1 MTRKTVKRMI
11 IMLVIVGVVLG
22 AIFVFEGIVV
32 PKIMKGVIASQ
43 ANPPQTVSDTVAQAQ
58 DWQPQLSAIGSLRAV
73 RGADLSAQVGGIVS
87 SIHFDSGTDVQEGVL
102 LVELSS
108 ADDKAKLDSLKAQAE
123 LARITYER
131 DQRQFQA
138 QAVSKQVVDTDAQTL
153 KADLAQV
160 AEQQAT
166 VDYKTIKAPFAG
178 HLGIRQ
184 VDVGQYLAPGTT
196 IVTLQALDPIYVDFN
211 LPQQNLAQIAVG
223 QTVNVTVD
231 TFPGKQFPGKIAAI
245 NSKVDLSSR
254 NVQVRATLDNH
265 EHKLLPGMFASVAID
280 VGGKQSYITLPQT
293 AVTYNPYGNTVYLVD
308 NKGKDAD
315 GHDQLVARQV
325 FVTTGDVRGDQV
337 AIVKGVDAG
346 DTVVTGGQIKLR
358 NGSPLK
364 INNEVQP
371 TDDANPT
378 PNAEQ

>member
-1 MTRKTVKRMI
+1 MTGKTVKRMI
-11 IMLVIVGVVLG
+11 VMLVIVGLVLG

-58 DWQPQLSAIGSLRAV
+58 DWQPQLAAIGSLRAV

-87 SIHFDSGTDVQEGVL
+87 AIHFDSGADVQEGVV
-102 LVELSS
+102 LVELLS
-108 ADDKAKLDSLKAQAE
+108 ADDRAKLDSLKAQAE

-138 QAVSKQVVDTDAQTL
+138 QAISKQVLDTDAQTL

-211 LPQQNLAQIAVG
+211 LPQQALAQIAVG
-223 QTVNVTVD
+223 QSVNVTVD
-231 TFPGKQFPGKIAAI
+231 TFPGMKFPGKISAI

-265 EHKLLPGMFASVAID
+265 DHKLLPGMFASVAID
-280 VGGKQSYITLPQT
+280 VGAKHSYITLPQT
-293 AVTYNPYGNTVYLVD
+293 AITYNPYGNTVYIVD
-308 NKGKDAD
+308 NKGKDD
-315 GHDQLVARQV
+315 KGQDQLVARQV

-337 AIVKGVDAG
+337 AVIKGVNAG

-364 INNEVQP
+364 ISNSVQP
-371 TDDANPT
+371 TDEANPT
-378 PNAEQ
+378 PHAEQ

>member
-1 MTRKTVKRMI
+1 MTGKTVKRMI

-87 SIHFDSGTDVQEGVL
+87 AIHFDSGADVQEGVV
-102 LVELSS
+102 LVELLS
-108 ADDKAKLDSLKAQAE
+108 ADDKAKLESLKAQAE

-138 QAVSKQVVDTDAQTL
+138 QAISKQVLDTDAQTL
-153 KADLAQV
+153 KVDLAQV

-184 VDVGQYLAPGTT
+184 VDVGQYLAPGTA
-196 IVTLQALDPIYVDFN
+196 IVTLQALDPIYIDFN
-211 LPQQNLAQIAVG
+211 LPQQTLAQIAVG
-223 QTVNVTVD
+223 QNAIVSVD
-231 TFPGKQFPGKIAAI
+231 TFPGQQFHGKISAI

-265 EHKLLPGMFASVAID
+265 DRKLLPGMFASVAID
-280 VGGKQSYITLPQT
+280 VGAKHSYITLPQT
-293 AVTYNPYGNTVYLVD
+293 AITYNPYGNTVYIVD
-308 NKGKDAD
+308 NKGKDD
-315 GHDQLVARQV
+315 KGQDQLVARQV

-337 AIVKGVDAG
+337 AVIKGVNAG

-364 INNEVQP
+364 ISNSVQP
-371 TDDANPT
+371 TDEANPT
-378 PNAEQ
+378 PHAEQ

>member
-1 MTRKTVKRMI
+1 MTGKTVKRMI

-87 SIHFDSGTDVQEGVL
+87 AIHFDSGADVQEGAV
-102 LVELSS
+102 LVELLS
-108 ADDKAKLDSLKAQAE
+108 ADDKAKLESLKAQAE

-138 QAVSKQVVDTDAQTL
+138 QAISKQVLDTDAQTL

-184 VDVGQYLAPGTT
+184 VDVGQYLAAGTT
-196 IVTLQALDPIYVDFN
+196 IVTLQALDPIYIDFN
-211 LPQQNLAQIAVG
+211 LPQQALAQIAVG
-223 QTVNVTVD
+223 QNAIVSVD
-231 TFPGKQFPGKIAAI
+231 TFPGQQFHGKISAI

-265 EHKLLPGMFASVAID
+265 DHKLLPGMFASVAID

-293 AVTYNPYGNTVYLVD
+293 AITYNPYGNTVYIVD
-308 NKGKDAD
+308 NKGKDAN
-315 GHDQLVARQV
+315 GQDQLVARQV

-337 AIVKGVDAG
+337 AVIKGVNAG

-364 INNEVQP
+364 ISNSVQP
-371 TDDANPT
+371 TDEANPT
-378 PNAEQ
+378 PHAEQ

>member
-1 MTRKTVKRMI
+1 MTGKTVKRMI

-58 DWQPQLSAIGSLRAV
+58 DWQPQLAAIGSLRAV

-87 SIHFDSGTDVQEGVL
+87 AIHFDSGADVQEGVV
-102 LVELSS
+102 LVELFVSRRPGEARIS
-108 ADDKAKLDSLKAQAE
+108 RSKAQAE

-153 KADLAQV
+153 KVDLAQV

-231 TFPGKQFPGKIAAI
+231 TFPGKQFPGKIRRSIPRSICRAATCRCARRSTI
-245 NSKVDLSSR
+245 TITSSSPACSPALR
-254 NVQVRATLDNH
+254 SIWRQAELH
-265 EHKLLPGMFASVAID
+265 HAA
-280 VGGKQSYITLPQT
+280 
-293 AVTYNPYGNTVYLVD
+293 
-308 NKGKDAD
+308 AD
-315 GHDQLVARQV
+315 G
-325 FVTTGDVRGDQV
+325 GD
-337 AIVKGVDAG
+337 
-346 DTVVTGGQIKLR
+346 L
-358 NGSPLK
+358 
-364 INNEVQP
+364 
-371 TDDANPT
+371 
-378 PNAEQ
+378 